1 MRVAVLADVAV
12 AVGVG
17 PAVCIYVRVAV
28 LADVA
33 VAVGVGAATG
43 GYTAGVGVAVAA
55 GVAVGVGAATGG
67 YTAGVGVAVAAGVA
81 EGVGAATGGYT
92 VGSGSGVGAATGGY
106 TVGSGSGVGA
116 ATGGYTS
123 SSSSSALSLCSRL
136 CSRRFLLFS
145 RRFSRLSLGE
155 GGSHM
160 VPWSVTPNA
169 EHTHLGHGGNQVGG
183 PGFSIVH
190 RRQPLWSESTMHPAP
205 PSRQLST
212 YAYSPMVWSP
222 IVQILASHVPCIAPE
237 SVVITGS
244 WPGLDLAY
252 DHLMP
257 RLSVLTNP
265 DDAAHTAA
273 TAATPSTTPATET
286 GKVEPR
292 EDVLPSSS
300 GARSSAG
307 RAPIG
312 GAAMVREFIT
322 EFTRRMQRERSRK

>member
-1 MRVAVLADVAV
+1 MRVAVLAV
-12 AVGVG
+12 
-17 PAVCIYVRVAV
+17 
-28 LADVA
+28 VA

-43 GYTAGVGVAVAA
+43 GYTSVAFVAVAA
-55 GVAVGVGAATGG
+55 GVAEGVGAATGG
-67 YTAGVGVAVAAGVA
+67 YTSVAFVAVAAGVA

-106 TVGSGSGVGA
+106 T
-116 ATGGYTS
+116 S
-123 SSSSSALSLCSRL
+123 SSSSVFSRL
-136 CSRRFLLFS
+136 CCRRFLLFS

-183 PGFSIVH
+183 PGSSIVH

>member
-43 GYTAGVGVAVAA
+43 GYTAGVGVAAA

-81 EGVGAATGGYT
+81 E
-92 VGSGSGVGAATGGY
+92 GVGAATGGY

>member
-1 MRVAVLADVAV
+1 
-12 AVGVG
+12 
-17 PAVCIYVRVAV
+17 VAV

-55 GVAVGVGAATGG
+55 GVAVGVGPATGG
-67 YTAGVGVAVAAGVA
+67 YTSGVGVAVAAGVA

-106 TVGSGSGVGA
+106 T
-116 ATGGYTS
+116 S
-123 SSSSSALSLCSRL
+123 SSSSSALSLRL

-307 RAPIG
+307 RAHIG

>member
-1 MRVAVLADVAV
+1 M
-12 AVGVG
+12 
-17 PAVCIYVRVAV
+17 RVAV

-67 YTAGVGVAVAAGVA
+67 YTSGVGVAVAAGVA

-106 TVGSGSGVGA
+106 T
-116 ATGGYTS
+116 S
-123 SSSSSALSLCSRL
+123 SSSSSALSLRL

-160 VPWSVTPNA
+160 VTWSVTPNA

>member
-1 MRVAVLADVAV
+1 MRVAVLAV
-12 AVGVG
+12 
-17 PAVCIYVRVAV
+17 
-28 LADVA
+28 VA

-43 GYTAGVGVAVAA
+43 GYTSVAF
-55 GVAVGVGAATGG
+55 
-67 YTAGVGVAVAAGVA
+67 VAVAAGVA

-92 VGSGSGVGAATGGY
+92 SVAFVAVAAGVAEGVGAATGGN

-123 SSSSSALSLCSRL
+123 SSSSVFSRL
-136 CSRRFLLFS
+136 CCRRFLLFS
-145 RRFSRLSLGE
+145 RRFSRLSSGE

-160 VPWSVTPNA
+160 VPSSVTPNA

-183 PGFSIVH
+183 PGSSIVH

>member
-1 MRVAVLADVAV
+1 
-12 AVGVG
+12 
-17 PAVCIYVRVAV
+17 
-28 LADVA
+28 
-33 VAVGVGAATG
+33 
-43 GYTAGVGVAVAA
+43 
-55 GVAVGVGAATGG
+55 
-67 YTAGVGVAVAAGVA
+67 
-81 EGVGAATGGYT
+81 
-92 VGSGSGVGAATGGY
+92 
-106 TVGSGSGVGA
+106 
-116 ATGGYTS
+116 
-123 SSSSSALSLCSRL
+123 
-136 CSRRFLLFS
+136 
-145 RRFSRLSLGE
+145 
-155 GGSHM
+155 M

-237 SVVITGS
+237 SVVITGFL
-244 WPGLDLAY
+244 PGLDLAY

>member
-1 MRVAVLADVAV
+1 MYKSTLKVRT
-12 AVGVG
+12 
-17 PAVCIYVRVAV
+17 AVCIYVRVAV

-67 YTAGVGVAVAAGVA
+67 YTSGMGVAVAAGVA

-106 TVGSGSGVGA
+106 T
-116 ATGGYTS
+116 S
-123 SSSSSALSLCSRL
+123 SSSSSALSLRL

-312 GAAMVREFIT
+312 AAMVREFIT
-322 EFTRRMQRERSRK
+322 KFTRRIQRELSGK

>member
-1 MRVAVLADVAV
+1 MKVRTAVCIYVRVAVLADVAV

-33 VAVGVGAATG
+33 
-43 GYTAGVGVAVAA
+43 
-55 GVAVGVGAATGG
+55 VAVGVGAATGG

>member
-1 MRVAVLADVAV
+1 MRVAVLAVVA
-12 AVGVG
+12 
-17 PAVCIYVRVAV
+17 
-28 LADVA
+28 
-33 VAVGVGAATG
+33 
-43 GYTAGVGVAVAA
+43 
-55 GVAVGVGAATGG
+55 VAVGVGAATGG

-92 VGSGSGVGAATGGY
+92 SVAGKAVAVGVAE
-106 TVGSGSGVGA
+106 GVGA

-123 SSSSSALSLCSRL
+123 SSSSSALSVFSRL

-145 RRFSRLSLGE
+145 RRFSRLSSGE

-160 VPWSVTPNA
+160 VPSSVTPNA

-183 PGFSIVH
+183 PGSSIVH

-257 RLSVLTNP
+257 RLSVLSNP
-265 DDAAHTAA
+265 DDAADTAA
-273 TAATPSTTPATET
+273 TAATPSITPATET
-286 GKVEPR
+286 GKMEPR

-312 GAAMVREFIT
+312 AAMVREFIT
-322 EFTRRMQRERSRK
+322 KSTRRIQRERSGK

>member
-1 MRVAVLADVAV
+1 MRVAVLAV
-12 AVGVG
+12 
-17 PAVCIYVRVAV
+17 
-28 LADVA
+28 VA

-43 GYTAGVGVAVAA
+43 GYTSVAF
-55 GVAVGVGAATGG
+55 
-67 YTAGVGVAVAAGVA
+67 VAVAAGVA
-81 EGVGAATGGYT
+81 EGVGAATGGN
-92 VGSGSGVGAATGGY
+92 

-123 SSSSSALSLCSRL
+123 SSSSVFSRL
-136 CSRRFLLFS
+136 CCRRFLLFS
-145 RRFSRLSLGE
+145 RRFSRLSSGE

-160 VPWSVTPNA
+160 VPSSVTPNA

-183 PGFSIVH
+183 PGSSIVH

-252 DHLMP
+252 DQLMP
-257 RLSVLTNP
+257 RLSVLSNP
-265 DDAAHTAA
+265 DDAADTAA
-273 TAATPSTTPATET
+273 TAATPSITPVTET
-286 GKVEPR
+286 GRMEPR

-312 GAAMVREFIT
+312 AAMVREFIT
-322 EFTRRMQRERSRK
+322 KFTRRIQRELSGK

>member
-1 MRVAVLADVAV
+1 M
-12 AVGVG
+12 
-17 PAVCIYVRVAV
+17 VCIYVRVAV

-43 GYTAGVGVAVAA
+43 GYTSVAF
-55 GVAVGVGAATGG
+55 
-67 YTAGVGVAVAAGVA
+67 VAVAAGVA

-92 VGSGSGVGAATGGY
+92 SVAFVAVAAGVAEGVGAATGGNTVGSGSGVGAATWGY

-123 SSSSSALSLCSRL
+123 SSSSVFSRL
-136 CSRRFLLFS
+136 CCRRFLLFS
-145 RRFSRLSLGE
+145 RRFSRLSSGE

-160 VPWSVTPNA
+160 VPSSVTPNA

-183 PGFSIVH
+183 PGSSIVH

-252 DHLMP
+252 DQLMP
-257 RLSVLTNP
+257 RLSVLSNL
-265 DDAAHTAA
+265 DDAADTAA
-273 TAATPSTTPATET
+273 TAATPSITPVTET
-286 GKVEPR
+286 GRMEPR

-312 GAAMVREFIT
+312 AAMVREFIT
-322 EFTRRMQRERSRK
+322 KFTRRIQRELSGK

>member
-1 MRVAVLADVAV
+1 M
-12 AVGVG
+12 
-17 PAVCIYVRVAV
+17 RVAV

-67 YTAGVGVAVAAGVA
+67 YTSGVGVAVAAGVA

-92 VGSGSGVGAATGGY
+92 
-106 TVGSGSGVGA
+106 
-116 ATGGYTS
+116 S
-123 SSSSSALSLCSRL
+123 SSSSSALSLFSRL

>member
-1 MRVAVLADVAV
+1 MRVAVLAVVA
-12 AVGVG
+12 
-17 PAVCIYVRVAV
+17 
-28 LADVA
+28 
-33 VAVGVGAATG
+33 
-43 GYTAGVGVAVAA
+43 
-55 GVAVGVGAATGG
+55 VAVGVGAATGG

-92 VGSGSGVGAATGGY
+92 SVAGKAVAVGVAEGVGAATGGY

-123 SSSSSALSLCSRL
+123 SSSSSALSVFSRL
-136 CSRRFLLFS
+136 CSSRRFLLFS
-145 RRFSRLSLGE
+145 RRFSRLSSGE

-160 VPWSVTPNA
+160 VPSSVTPNA

-183 PGFSIVH
+183 PGSSIVH

-286 GKVEPR
+286 VKMEPR

-312 GAAMVREFIT
+312 AAMVREFIT
-322 EFTRRMQRERSRK
+322 RLTRRIQRERSGK

>member
-1 MRVAVLADVAV
+1 MYKSTLKVRT
-12 AVGVG
+12 
-17 PAVCIYVRVAV
+17 AVCIYVRVAV

-43 GYTAGVGVAVAA
+43 GYTS
-55 GVAVGVGAATGG
+55 
-67 YTAGVGVAVAAGVA
+67 GVGVAVAAGVA

-106 TVGSGSGVGA
+106 T
-116 ATGGYTS
+116 S
-123 SSSSSALSLCSRL
+123 SSSSSALSLFSRL

>member
-1 MRVAVLADVAV
+1 MRVAVLAV
-12 AVGVG
+12 
-17 PAVCIYVRVAV
+17 
-28 LADVA
+28 VA

-43 GYTAGVGVAVAA
+43 GYTS
-55 GVAVGVGAATGG
+55 
-67 YTAGVGVAVAAGVA
+67 GVGVAVAAGVA
-81 EGVGAATGGYT
+81 EGVGAATGGNT
-92 VGSGSGVGAATGGY
+92 VGSGSGVGAATWGY
-106 TVGSGSGVGA
+106 TVGSGSGGGA

-123 SSSSSALSLCSRL
+123 SSPSSALSLFSRL

-160 VPWSVTPNA
+160 VPSSVTPNA

-183 PGFSIVH
+183 PGSSIVH

-312 GAAMVREFIT
+312 AAMVREFIT
-322 EFTRRMQRERSRK
+322 DFTRRMQRERSWK

>member
-1 MRVAVLADVAV
+1 MRVAVLAV
-12 AVGVG
+12 
-17 PAVCIYVRVAV
+17 
-28 LADVA
+28 VA

-43 GYTAGVGVAVAA
+43 GYTSVAF
-55 GVAVGVGAATGG
+55 
-67 YTAGVGVAVAAGVA
+67 VAVAAGVA

-92 VGSGSGVGAATGGY
+92 SVAFVAVAAGVAEGVGAATGGNTVGSGSGVGAATWGY

-123 SSSSSALSLCSRL
+123 SSSSSALSLFSRL

-145 RRFSRLSLGE
+145 RRFSRLSSGE

-160 VPWSVTPNA
+160 VPSSVTPNA

-183 PGFSIVH
+183 PGSSIVH

-286 GKVEPR
+286 VKMEPR

-312 GAAMVREFIT
+312 AAMVREFIT
-322 EFTRRMQRERSRK
+322 KFTRRIQRELSGK